1 MKLIFSGNPADAQ
14 FRERSYKEE
23 SGRLRMC
30 QGVEREGRNFSISQC
45 GEGQRKEVYYT
56 AGTVWEEAGS
66 ALKPIFSHPRVQTGS
81 FRLK

>member
-45 GEGQRKEVYYT
+45 DSQFKMEV
-56 AGTVWEEAGS
+56 
-66 ALKPIFSHPRVQTGS
+66 L
-81 FRLK
+81 